1 MRRQRLSNVRKVMA
15 RHPDA
20 PVGVRGPF
28 GDVGGAHR
36 ARPQHGDKGEASYQ
50 SDDNG
55 NGYTAGYE
63 HGRHVDLPPIV

>member
-1 MRRQRLSNVRKVMA
+1 MRRQRLPHVRKVVT

-20 PVGVRGPF
+20 PVGVRGPL

-36 ARPQHGDKGEASYQ
+36 ARPQDGDKREASYQ
-50 SDDNG
+50 SDDDDDG
-55 NGYTAGYE
+55 NTAGYE